1 MILEERDQTAF
12 HSLAARLEVLFGRG
26 PDQAWTDEEFAAL
39 ALEVFEVQFTSN
51 VVYRGFC
58 EGRGVTSA
66 SVDDWREIPAVPT
79 RAFKHLDLLSASPAE
94 ATFQTSG
101 TTSDLGL
108 RGRHLIP
115 RVSLY
120 EASLLP
126 CFSAHLMPEGKSL
139 RFISLIPD
147 PEDARGSSLS
157 YMVGAAARRFAS
169 RTDYVVDG
177 SGVVDHGVLAAA
189 LADAQAAAEA
199 VLMLGT
205 AFAFMNV
212 MEHSDVCL
220 GPLPQG
226 SRIMETGGFK
236 GRGRAV
242 PRDELYEAMSRAT
255 SVPVERIV
263 NEYGMTELL
272 SQLYEP
278 VLTGESLGCGHIAPP
293 WLQVRAVDPTTLR
306 ELPEGEAGLLTFFD
320 LANAGSVAHILTED
334 FGAVRDGRVFL
345 EGRAAG
351 AEPRG
356 CSRAMDELM
365 AVAR

>member
-1 MILEERDQTAF
+1 
-12 HSLAARLEVLFGRG
+12 
-26 PDQAWTDEEFAAL
+26 
-39 ALEVFEVQFTSN
+39 
-51 VVYRGFC
+51 
-58 EGRGVTSA
+58 
-66 SVDDWREIPAVPT
+66 
-79 RAFKHLDLLSASPAE
+79 
-94 ATFQTSG
+94 
-101 TTSDLGL
+101 
-108 RGRHLIP
+108 
-115 RVSLY
+115 
-120 EASLLP
+120 
-126 CFSAHLMPEGKSL
+126 
-139 RFISLIPD
+139 
-147 PEDARGSSLS
+147 
-157 YMVGAAARRFAS
+157 
-169 RTDYVVDG
+169 
-177 SGVVDHGVLAAA
+177 
-189 LADAQAAAEA
+189 
-199 VLMLGT
+199 
-205 AFAFMNV
+205 
-212 MEHSDVCL
+212 
-220 GPLPQG
+220 
-226 SRIMETGGFK
+226 METGGFK